1 MNAAKSA
8 SNSPEINLSKRAK
21 GSDRQTERASSGSLK
36 RRNQNGILTSNGT
49 NDHRARTHRTHMPN
63 LPSRI
68 RTVTQR
74 ARKERREIDRTDRK
88 ETSARASLERT
99 ETTPH
104 SRTRPSSLGT
114 EERES
119 DVGGGERVQ
128 RVRRARGTV
137 SNRSGCVARNAPEV
151 ALGASADV

>member
-1 MNAAKSA
+1 
-8 SNSPEINLSKRAK
+8 
-21 GSDRQTERASSGSLK
+21 
-36 RRNQNGILTSNGT
+36 
-49 NDHRARTHRTHMPN
+49 MPN

-74 ARKERREIDRTDRK
+74 TRKERREIDRTDRK

-104 SRTRPSSLGT
+104 SRTRVNSLGT

-119 DVGGGERVQ
+119 DAGGGERVQ
-128 RVRRARGTV
+128 RALPLVSPFLLSFCSWIKPFCFCGVEAFLRSRRR
-137 SNRSGCVARNAPEV
+137 
-151 ALGASADV
+151 

>member
-1 MNAAKSA
+1 
-8 SNSPEINLSKRAK
+8 
-21 GSDRQTERASSGSLK
+21 
-36 RRNQNGILTSNGT
+36 
-49 NDHRARTHRTHMPN
+49 MPN

-68 RTVTQR
+68 RTGPRRVIE
-74 ARKERREIDRTDRK
+74 ERREIDRTDRK

-104 SRTRPSSLGT
+104 SRTRVNSLGT
-114 EERES
+114 EECES
-119 DVGGGERVQ
+119 DAGGGERVQ

-137 SNRSGCVARNAPEV
+137 SNCSGCVARNAPEV